1 MVVVRYNGMIL
12 YGEMSRVVSC
22 GASVVREV
30 NDFSFR
36 TRLGIYINQARK
48 RGGGGCLC
56 CISPQIERNNQLI
69 LTVLL
74 RIV

>member
-1 MVVVRYNGMIL
+1 MVVVRYNEMIL

-22 GASVVREV
+22 RTRVVREV

-36 TRLGIYINQARK
+36 AKLGIYINQARE

-56 CISPQIERNNQLI
+56 CISPQIVRNN
-69 LTVLL
+69 
-74 RIV
+74 